1 MEHIESFGKYN
12 LHERVA
18 IGGMA
23 EIFRATIKGIGGFE
37 RTVAIKRMHRHLGED
52 EDLAKTL
59 IDEARLAVQLNHAN
73 IGQVFDLGRIDQQYF
88 MVMEFI
94 EGSDFHGILRRIRD
108 QNRLIPPAIACHAVA
123 EMLKAL
129 DYAHNALGPDHHPLN
144 IVHRD
149 VSPQNLMLNTQGEI
163 KLVDFGIAKARMRL
177 LETQAGIIKGKFYYM
192 SPEQAFGKPLDR
204 RTDIFAAGM
213 VLYELLAGRPAYDEV
228 NDLALLKRVRSC
240 DFPSPRS
247 FRLDLDP
254 ELDKI
259 VLKAL
264 TRELDQRYQTA
275 REFQNVLQDYLQRT
289 SGQVSSYQMA
299 EFLKGLMSP
308 ELYQTQ
314 LPQGLTDRKEYQKSE
329 NSLIFDASHLALDAS
344 DDGDFF
350 EDYATDVS
358 GPHPFQDVPLGEDT
372 EHEHYNPFAADEAT
386 YVFSRDDDG
395 AINPLNP
402 SAPEPWMSHDPP
414 TIQPTHQP
422 PLQVPGGQ
430 PQRPQAH
437 QHAPVGMSLAGPQPF
452 INAAHSGPQQA
463 VGRPAPLHVSG
474 PQPFANPYE
483 ASLDT
488 VTTPLEPH
496 LRAQAAAAHMQAAA
510 AASGRAVASG
520 AAIPFGPPPAR
531 AGAGAAA
538 PMFPQNAPARPPETK
553 TRQIDQL
560 KARFLAIDRRILIG
574 VGAAVMMLL
583 LVVIII
589 SSSGD
594 SKPPEQ
600 PIVATPAV
608 VAPELEFVSVTV
620 VSRPSNAQVF
630 VDGALAGSTPVSI
643 PRQIVGKRVKLKVTR
658 DGHEPWE
665 QEILVS
671 PNSADVIAELK
682 TLKKSL
688 GVIKIVTNPPGLRVE
703 VDEQYAGKS
712 PTQAGDLDTTISH
725 TVVASLG
732 DGVSKQEVVS
742 WKAGDDNIKQI
753 TLVFEEDERNVERDL
768 PEPPRA
774 DKTKRRPSRRTPSAK
789 KEEVDDKSLNVWG
802 AQGSSKDDEEE
813 EDAPEPAKTKTKPA
827 KNLNVWG
834 NSKDQPKAKNGY
846 LTVNIKGGSGKVY
859 VDDKL
864 VSSKTPLNRYSL
876 SPGAH
881 TIKVYYPDLK
891 RYSAPLNVSINPGLT
906 SRHTF
911 VP

>member
-94 EGSDFHGILRRIRD
+94 EGSDFHGILRRLRE

-228 NDLALLKRVRSC
+228 NDLALLKRVRNC
-240 DFPSPRS
+240 DFPTPRS

-264 TRELDQRYQTA
+264 AREPEQRYQTA

-308 ELYQTQ
+308 ELYHTQ
-314 LPQGLTDRKEYQKSE
+314 LPQGLTDRKEYQTSE
-329 NSLIFDASHLALDAS
+329 HSLIFDASHLALDAS
-344 DDGDFF
+344 DDSDFF

-358 GPHPFQDVPLGEDT
+358 GPHPFKDVPLGEDT
-372 EHEHYNPFAADEAT
+372 EHEHFNPFTADEAT

-395 AINPLNP
+395 MINPRNG
-402 SAPEPWMSHDPP
+402 SSGAPWMPHDPP
-414 TIQPTHQP
+414 TLQPEHQP
-422 PLQVPGGQ
+422 PLQVPG
-430 PQRPQAH
+430 PQRSHPHPQA
-437 QHAPVGMSLAGPQPF
+437 APVGVSLSGPQPF

-496 LRAQAAAAHMQAAA
+496 LRAQAAAAHMQAAN

-520 AAIPFGPPPAR
+520 AAIPFGPPPAAR
-531 AGAGAAA
+531 GGASGS
-538 PMFPQNAPARPPETK
+538 PVFPQNAPARAPETK
-553 TRQIDQL
+553 TSQIDAI
-560 KARFLAIDRRILIG
+560 KARLLAADRRVLIG
-574 VGAAVMMLL
+574 IGAAVMMLL
-583 LVVIII
+583 LVMVIV
-589 SSSGD
+589 SSGGD

-600 PIVATPAV
+600 PIAAAAATPP
-608 VAPELEFVSVTV
+608 PELEFVSVTV

-630 VDGALAGSTPVSI
+630 VDGALAGSTPVSV
-643 PRQIVGKRVKLKVTR
+643 PRQIVGKRIKLKVTR

-688 GVIKIVTNPPGLRVE
+688 GIIKIVTNPPGLRVE
-703 VDEQYAGKS
+703 VDDQYAGKS
-712 PTQAGDLDTTISH
+712 PTQAGDLDTTQPH
-725 TVVASLG
+725 TVVATLE
-732 DGVSKQEVVS
+732 DGVTKQEVVN
-742 WKAGDDNIKQI
+742 WKPGDDNIKQI
-753 TLVFEEDERNVERDL
+753 TLVFEEDERSVERDL

-774 DKTKRRPSRRTPSAK
+774 DKTKRRPSRRTPSSK
-789 KEEVDDKSLNVWG
+789 KNDVNDKNLNVW
-802 AQGSSKDDEEE
+802 GSSKDDEEE
-813 EDAPEPAKTKTKPA
+813 EDDEPTPATDAKPA

-834 NSKDQPKAKNGY
+834 GGKDQPKSKNGY

-876 SPGAH
+876 APGPH

-891 RYSAPLNVSINPGLT
+891 RYSDALKVTINPGLT